1 MINELDYYYKKRP
14 VSGVQDFIKYLYQK
28 RFGPAHFIN
37 VDYDVIHDFF
47 MKEIQ
52 NLNPVAYHEDLYDY
66 AGDVF
71 ARVNLRPYQALGFD
85 LRALFE
91 RFIASS
97 EAQANHEIFYAD
109 LNILYSYLLGKKFA
123 KEQIDEKYSLA
134 KKPGFMSFH
143 HSEQY
148 RNAYLPAYRLIKR
161 EFISKDIRYAQ
172 FINYLSSFSPEKPA
186 IIAVEG
192 RNENMITE
200 FCAKAAEDL
209 PITVI
214 SCDHFRD
221 VDNENEFGINSERLK
236 AEALSKL
243 KPGKNLL
250 YRKYN
255 RRNREYSQVK
265 IEKTKQLVLVEG
277 IFSANPKLAGR
288 YDAVIYIDD
297 GKGFRE
303 QKSMISPDERE
314 YRELWLSRLD
324 KYYRKYNIMFG
335 SDLIV

>member
-1 MINELDYYYKKRP
+1 
-14 VSGVQDFIKYLYQK
+14 
-28 RFGPAHFIN
+28 
-37 VDYDVIHDFF
+37 
-47 MKEIQ
+47 
-52 NLNPVAYHEDLYDY
+52 
-66 AGDVF
+66 
-71 ARVNLRPYQALGFD
+71 
-85 LRALFE
+85 
-91 RFIASS
+91 
-97 EAQANHEIFYAD
+97 
-109 LNILYSYLLGKKFA
+109 
-123 KEQIDEKYSLA
+123 
-134 KKPGFMSFH
+134 
-143 HSEQY
+143 
-148 RNAYLPAYRLIKR
+148 
-161 EFISKDIRYAQ
+161 
-172 FINYLSSFSPEKPA
+172 
-186 IIAVEG
+186 
-192 RNENMITE
+192 
-200 FCAKAAEDL
+200 DL

-243 KPGKNLL
+243 KPGKNLF

-303 QKSMISPDERE
+303 QKTMISPDERE